1 MSQRN
6 CFLIKDARVH
16 YVVLK
21 QQPHHTPTRQK
32 HPTTPP
38 TRKNHRTPP
47 GRRPCAGNQET
58 NQHANVSLSQDPT
71 VCQTHNNQTPNNPQR
86 SVPTRP
92 RGDAVLKPG
101 SQAPIIGCF
110 VDIPPLS
117 NPPRNNRSRNGL
129 FSSRHQRVP
138 CGTPPVR
145 VVLLRKEVIQPHLPV
160 RLPCYDLVPIA
171 SPTFDHSLPCGL
183 GHGLRVLP
191 TFVT

>member
-58 NQHANVSLSQDPT
+58 NNSRCCSRTQQCAKRITTRHPT
-71 VCQTHNNQTPNNPQR
+71 THNGPFQHGPE
-86 SVPTRP
+86 
-92 RGDAVLKPG
+92 GDAVLKPG

-138 CGTPPVR
+138 CGTPRVR